1 MEQKNKR
8 IPRLTIAL
16 IVITLV
22 LAVLLIAVTVM
33 SLPAIRDQQG
43 PVQMATDPHPTEE
56 PTQPQPTLPP
66 PETNPFDRLDFQ
78 YEGRYLKLEEG
89 ESIIGVDVSHWQN
102 EIDWEQ
108 VKASGVDFAII
119 KLGGR
124 GYESGVLSLDR
135 YAISNLDG
143 AIAAG
148 LDVGVY
154 FFSQAITPEEAEEEA
169 YFVVRNLEPYA
180 EHITMPVLSEDKS
193 LFPTE
198 VRRRLVEQGVA
209 DLKNVTVHP
218 TGDYLI
224 SSATF
229 PSYFIK
235 DKSKVDDIQCELDL
249 EIFSRHFAPALGIT
263 RRFVGSEPLSPVTN
277 AYNQKMKE
285 YLPPRGIEVYELER
299 KETLGAP
306 ISASRVRALLEQKD
320 ADTLRQL
327 VPPTT
332 FAYLEEHFLK

>member
-1 MEQKNKR
+1 MDIEYGTPFTGRKLERVKEFLRKSELDYDAGVQFTVCVWEGDEIIATGSLDKNVLKCIAVSPLHQGEGLSATVISELR
-8 IPRLTIAL
+8 KEAFQRGHSHLFLFTKPKNRWMFEDLSFFTIAQAPGMML
-16 IVITLV
+16 LENQRNGLKDFVASLKRAPVDGVIGC
-22 LAVLLIAVTVM
+22 AVM
-33 SLPAIRDQQG
+33 NC
-43 PVQMATDPHPTEE
+43 
-56 PTQPQPTLPP
+56 
-66 PETNPFDRLDFQ
+66 NPFTL
-78 YEGRYLKLEEG
+78 GHRYLIETAAA
-89 ESIIGVDVSHWQN
+89 QC
-102 EIDWEQ
+102 DW
-108 VKASGVDFAII
+108 
-119 KLGGR
+119 L
-124 GYESGVLSLDR
+124 
-135 YAISNLDG
+135 
-143 AIAAG
+143 
-148 LDVGVY
+148 
-154 FFSQAITPEEAEEEA
+154 
-169 YFVVRNLEPYA
+169 
-180 EHITMPVLSEDKS
+180 HIFVLSEDKS

-198 VRRRLVEQGVA
+198 VRRSLVEQGVA

-235 DKSKVDDIQCELDL
+235 DKSQVGDIQCELDL

-285 YLPPRGIEVYELER
+285 YLPPRGIEVFELER

-332 FAYLEEHFLK
+332 FAYLEEHFLNK